1 MRANARPTTVPT
13 TCTRVA
19 SRRVSRR
26 RAASTASSSSSSSSS
41 SSCVLLLGEDD
52 DDLRVVERAVRRVVD
67 ATGVDVVRLTH
78 ASTEGSTRDGR
89 ALALSTREDETR
101 GDGDGF
107 DDDGVASASY
117 DLREATGE
125 DAAVVAL
132 DPTDGLLARLGRT
145 CALAIV
151 VARAP
156 CLGEDVFGHRAAR
169 SARRCAVAGTPTI
182 LASVPTTSKRAP
194 IEPCAEALETVL
206 RRAWEVIPNA
216 PRNNPRSH
224 FPFPTRGRWASL
236 GTAQLPMDDELA
248 ASVLA
253 SNANEFASADCWSL
267 GGFGA
272 VPHFGGGGGGGTE
285 LSPRERREA
294 LRDAFQDADVF
305 LNLSVPPTWTAA
317 KGFSATRPGVLWRQ
331 ERCRAVDGED
341 SRTPASTRDRFG
353 RTLPA
358 QDLSTPHATEKDA
371 RFVRQ
376 LATERL
382 IEDRAAT
389 TTAAPEAASPRP
401 LPRAFVVA
409 DGVVVADDS
418 PRGDVDAVMRGVASI
433 TTVPTWPAAHAFCV
447 LDALLVESLRAD
459 DAADGVPAFLV
470 AESDTSATQRV

>member
-1 MRANARPTTVPT
+1 M
-13 TCTRVA
+13 
-19 SRRVSRR
+19 
-26 RAASTASSSSSSSSS
+26 
-41 SSCVLLLGEDD
+41 LLLGEDD

-78 ASTEGSTRDGR
+78 ASSEGATRDGR

-101 GDGDGF
+101 GDGDGS
-107 DDDGVASASY
+107 DDDVASTSY
-117 DLREATGE
+117 DLREASGE

-182 LASVPTTSKRAP
+182 LASVPTTSKKVN
-194 IEPCAEALETVL
+194 IEPCAEALEAVL

-248 ASVLA
+248 ASVFA
-253 SNANEFASADCWSL
+253 SNANDFASLDCWSL

-294 LRDAFQDADVF
+294 LRDAFRDADVF
-305 LNLSVPPTWTAA
+305 LSLSVPPTWVPA

-331 ERCRAVDGED
+331 ERCRAVAADEDAADED

-353 RTLPA
+353 RTLPV
-358 QDLSTPHATEKDA
+358 QDLSTPHPTEKDA

-382 IEDRAAT
+382 IDDRAAAT
-389 TTAAPEAASPRP
+389 NTAATNTAAAAAAAVPPRP
-401 LPRAFVVA
+401 LPRAFVVS

-418 PRGDVDAVMRGVASI
+418 PRGDVDAVMRGIASI
-433 TTVPTWPAAHAFCV
+433 TTVPTWPHGHSFAI
-447 LDALLVESLRAD
+447 LDALAVESLRAD
-459 DAADGVPAFLV
+459 ADGVPAYLAV
-470 AESDTSATQRV
+470 ASHDAVDASR